1 MSNFDDFLNNL
12 NSANQNDGPEEKE
25 EANFFDLNFEGS
37 TEPQN
42 AVPSE
47 EPVTPDVPE
56 EVVETSLAETEASND
71 ELFSFA
77 QEDETVSAE
86 EAPAEGLFNFGTPAE
101 EPAHDAVP
109 AEEAPAEGLFNFGTP
124 AEEPAHD
131 AVPAEEAPAEGLF
144 NFGAPAEEPAQDA
157 APEEEFVEEVVE
169 ETEEE
174 VSDEASAF
182 DFGGFAAAETSTSEN
197 AEPSEMNFAA
207 PSEEGIQASEENATE
222 NPAESAAAAAE
233 APKPVKRIVRRAKP
247 KKKHTV
253 VGELIKI
260 VLGALMAFPL
270 AHYIV
275 WGSYL
280 AFGKPAPGGLY
291 KFPTPFIQASYKYA
305 KNFPNIPVE
314 VWKYTM
320 LGFDAERD
328 LAPDEPEVIP
338 VENPRQVAQT
348 AAPDQK
354 PVEETADESEE
365 FGEDAF
371 NGFEMDEDEVN
382 SAAAAATKFDSA
394 NIPEFDAS
402 MINPEWD
409 PANLEAFQDTMM
421 KISFLKKG
429 DDFEKVA
436 KEKIA
441 KFGSLKEAKELNK
454 TMKPLLKKENHG
466 KGVLVVGKIVK
477 TSKISGKTVMT
488 VKLKG
493 LEKDVKIM
501 GPAPKNGK
509 GKEFIFTG
517 VVFDPTQDEA
527 INAKNVYI
535 WRGIFKSVDKKK
547 KEKEVKEAEPAA
559 EEPAPADEPAPA

>member
-37 TEPQN
+37 AEPQN

-56 EVVETSLAETEASND
+56 EVVETSPAETEASND

-101 EPAHDAVP
+101 EPVQDA
-109 AEEAPAEGLFNFGTP
+109 A
-124 AEEPAHD
+124 
-131 AVPAEEAPAEGLF
+131 PAEEAPAEGLF
-144 NFGAPAEEPAQDA
+144 NFGAPAEEPAHDA

-338 VENPRQVAQT
+338 VENR
-348 AAPDQK
+348 
-354 PVEETADESEE
+354 
-365 FGEDAF
+365 
-371 NGFEMDEDEVN
+371 
-382 SAAAAATKFDSA
+382 
-394 NIPEFDAS
+394 
-402 MINPEWD
+402 
-409 PANLEAFQDTMM
+409 L
-421 KISFLKKG
+421 
-429 DDFEKVA
+429 
-436 KEKIA
+436 
-441 KFGSLKEAKELNK
+441 
-454 TMKPLLKKENHG
+454 
-466 KGVLVVGKIVK
+466 
-477 TSKISGKTVMT
+477 
-488 VKLKG
+488 
-493 LEKDVKIM
+493 
-501 GPAPKNGK
+501 
-509 GKEFIFTG
+509 
-517 VVFDPTQDEA
+517 
-527 INAKNVYI
+527 
-535 WRGIFKSVDKKK
+535 
-547 KEKEVKEAEPAA
+547 
-559 EEPAPADEPAPA
+559 